1 MKVNAKVVGYGPD
14 PETTKALVNIIVEFS
29 GPTET
34 MTLTVIVPNE
44 GDEAALKEQGIAR
57 AKDFA
62 LNSPPT
68 DPRQSSNAARPRASV
83 SVRIDSPTRWRL
95 VGAPPQ

>member
-1 MKVNAKVVGYGPD
+1 MVMKINAKVVGYGPD
-14 PETTKALVNIIVEFS
+14 PETTHALVNIIVEFS

-44 GDEAALKEQGIAR
+44 SDEPALKERGIAR

-62 LNSPPT
+62 L
-68 DPRQSSNAARPRASV
+68 QFAADRS
-83 SVRIDSPTRWRL
+83 
-95 VGAPPQ
+95 